1 MNVVSEKHGRSIKM
15 ILEPG
20 RIIGSSAGYF
30 VCKVTD
36 IKKRNGNIL
45 LGVNASSVQF
55 PRPLFYPDTARHP
68 AILLHNREVM
78 NSHETQLTSVYG
90 CSTYSRDFLTR
101 DIQLPHAEI
110 GDIIVLGNA
119 GSYSRSSYT
128 EFLGFPKPK
137 EIFV

>member
-1 MNVVSEKHGRSIKM
+1 M

-36 IKKRNGNIL
+36 IKKRNENIL

-55 PRPLFYPDTARHP
+55 PRPLFYPDTAKHP
-68 AILLHNREVM
+68 ALLLHRGKIQ
-78 NSHETQLTSVYG
+78 NSSEARLTSIYG

-101 DIQLPHAEI
+101 DIQLPPAEL

-119 GSYSRSSYT
+119 GSYSSSSYT
-128 EFLGFPKPK
+128 EFLGFSKPK